1 MSREDPLLPLYWP
14 WTDTERKLLSPLEF
28 LRSRSFSLFYLGG
41 IISIW
46 LTLGFGHWGS
56 LRCETLGE
64 QLACSSAIWP
74 NKLVDAPHEYI
85 FSFFASPWF
94 HNDYPH
100 IKFIIISFVIFAQ
113 SFEARAGS
121 KETAMIFFGTIA
133 ITSIIAGIIFNIG
146 VYFWPDN
153 ETFAHPMSR
162 SWMGGSIGLMGILGA
177 LSHHA
182 RWKWAIP
189 VIIIGFEYWNRE
201 YNGISEYVTWGH
213 LSSALIGFVIWGLYL
228 RVYSSSDNEIM
239 NNTTE
244 PESR

>member
-28 LRSRSFSLFYLGG
+28 LRSRRFSLFYLGG

-74 NKLVDAPHEYI
+74 NKLVDDPHEYI

-100 IKFIIISFVIFAQ
+100 IKFIIISFAIFSQ

-133 ITSIIAGIIFNIG
+133 ITSIIA
-146 VYFWPDN
+146 
-153 ETFAHPMSR
+153 
-162 SWMGGSIGLMGILGA
+162 
-177 LSHHA
+177 
-182 RWKWAIP
+182 
-189 VIIIGFEYWNRE
+189 
-201 YNGISEYVTWGH
+201 
-213 LSSALIGFVIWGLYL
+213 
-228 RVYSSSDNEIM
+228 
-239 NNTTE
+239 
-244 PESR
+244 